1 MKNKK
6 EKVIR
11 WGLLILWMAVIF
23 IMSQQNG
30 ENSSEQS
37 RFVILIFSSLGIDI
51 NGQFGELST
60 FIVRKAAHFTEYFI
74 LFVLSYRTIKLYYQ
88 DKKSMILAIAFVF
101 IYASSDEFHQ
111 SFVPG
116 RGPAFRDV
124 LVDTSGG
131 VFAGICIGIKNKIRS
146 RVKKDTVSK

>member
-88 DKKSMILAIAFVF
+88 DKKSMILVIAFVF